1 MIQKSPDGA
10 EGDDAK
16 VYFFFTEV
24 SVEYEF
30 VFKLMI
36 PRVARVCKVSASP
49 SPQAQFPPIVP
60 DRCCYSEIPVSGI
73 AAMSFGWKPFAI
85 RFNVQSR
92 RSRRRNNDQ

>member
-10 EGDDAK
+10 EGDDDK

-60 DRCCYSEIPVSGI
+60 GRCCYSEIPVSGI
-73 AAMSFGWKPFAI
+73 AVMSFGWKPLAI
-85 RFNVQSR
+85 WFNVQSR
-92 RSRRRNNDQ
+92 RRRWNDDR

>member
-36 PRVARVCKVSASP
+36 PRVARVCKVSALP

-60 DRCCYSEIPVSGI
+60 DRFRDSCLWDCSDVLWMETPCDTV
-73 AAMSFGWKPFAI
+73 
-85 RFNVQSR
+85 
-92 RSRRRNNDQ
+92 

>member
-1 MIQKSPDGA
+1 MIQKSPDGT
-10 EGDDAK
+10 EGDDDK

-49 SPQAQFPPIVP
+49 LAGPVP
-60 DRCCYSEIPVSGI
+60 THSAGTDATIPRCLALELLCYPLDRNPL
-73 AAMSFGWKPFAI
+73 
-85 RFNVQSR
+85 
-92 RSRRRNNDQ
+92 